1 MPSTKSVETRE
12 KISELSVR
20 IEDVLVRLLNEA
32 DDLRD
37 RLEAEIRDREK
48 ELLDVREQLRHETK
62 SLTDS
67 LNKEK
72 W

>member
-32 DDLRD
+32 DGLRD
-37 RLEAEIRDREK
+37 RLEAEIREREK
-48 ELLDVREQLRHETK
+48 EILDVREQLRHETK

>member
-48 ELLDVREQLRHETK
+48 EILDVREQLRHETK

-67 LNKEK
+67 LNKEN

>member
-37 RLEAEIRDREK
+37 RLEAEIRDRDK
-48 ELLDVREQLRHETK
+48 EILDVREQLRHETK

>member
-48 ELLDVREQLRHETK
+48 EILDVREQLRHETK
-62 SLTDS
+62 SLTVS

>member
-48 ELLDVREQLRHETK
+48 EILDVREQLRHETK

>member
-20 IEDVLVRLLNEA
+20 IEDVLVRLLSEA

-48 ELLDVREQLRHETK
+48 EILDVREQLRHETK